1 MGFRTRTRGYW
12 APEIELAL
20 NQSFSRSTRGQGLSI
35 DICDIFHLTESL
47 RRKFKK
53 QHLRYCTYILSYL

>member
-20 NQSFSRSTRGQGLSI
+20 NQSFSRSTRGQDLSI
-35 DICDIFHLTESL
+35 DISYIFHIIES
-47 RRKFKK
+47 
-53 QHLRYCTYILSYL
+53 